1 MAGNTIGKLFTVT
14 TSGESHG
21 PGMSAIVDGCPPG
34 LSLCEEDIQAELER
48 RRPGKSRFTSQRRE
62 PDQVRIVSGVF
73 EGVTT
78 GTPINLVIDNVDQ
91 KPKDYSAIKD
101 KFRPGHADFTYY
113 HKYGIRDYRGGG
125 RSSARE
131 TVMRVAAGAIAK
143 KYLREQ
149 PGIDIYGFL
158 SQLGPIKVDCIDR
171 EFIDTNPFFSADP
184 GKITELE
191 NFMDQ
196 LRNCLLYTSPSP
208 RDRG

>member
-91 KPKDYSAIKD
+91 KPKD
-101 KFRPGHADFTYY
+101 
-113 HKYGIRDYRGGG
+113 
-125 RSSARE
+125 
-131 TVMRVAAGAIAK
+131 
-143 KYLREQ
+143 
-149 PGIDIYGFL
+149 
-158 SQLGPIKVDCIDR
+158 
-171 EFIDTNPFFSADP
+171 
-184 GKITELE
+184 
-191 NFMDQ
+191 
-196 LRNCLLYTSPSP
+196 
-208 RDRG
+208 